1 MRNNEVDCD
10 VSNSYALSIKAQ
22 ANEIHTQG
30 VYLIFKEGGHFD
42 VSQAWETNHLFL
54 TVPGKLQATI
64 IS

>member
-42 VSQAWETNHLFL
+42 VSQAWDCLLYTSDAADDIGQ
-54 TVPGKLQATI
+54 V
-64 IS
+64 